1 MPRLPEF
8 DRTEVLDKALGLFWS
23 NGYESSSISKLLDVM
38 NINRGSLYSAFG
50 DKRSLFQEVMGHYA
64 KSLEG
69 LISSTLIDIEDPLQ
83 ALQAFYYGAFL
94 ADDEERLSKG
104 CLLFNTISELSGTMP
119 ELADEAGAYLFQVR
133 ELFLKRLLEARD
145 KSMIDEGKNLEVQAD
160 YLLAMLSGLRTLCK
174 MGFDRAVLK
183 QVIDTALDGFYKK

>member
-1 MPRLPEF
+1 
-8 DRTEVLDKALGLFWS
+8 
-23 NGYESSSISKLLDVM
+23 
-38 NINRGSLYSAFG
+38 
-50 DKRSLFQEVMGHYA
+50 
-64 KSLEG
+64 
-69 LISSTLIDIEDPLQ
+69 
-83 ALQAFYYGAFL
+83 
-94 ADDEERLSKG
+94 
-104 CLLFNTISELSGTMP
+104 MP

-183 QVIDTALDGFYKK
+183 QVIDTALDGFYKKQ